1 MTDPL
6 SREQLAAGMTY
17 WEEKA
22 GQWER
27 RAMAQRERA
36 RLREQ
41 FIRELLD
48 WTVKHPSAPA
58 SEVADM
64 IREDMRKTREH
75 PTTGPKPAKGGESA
89 EER

>member
-6 SREQLAAGMTY
+6 SHEQLEAGMTY

-64 IREDMRKTREH
+64 IREDMRKTREQRA
-75 PTTGPKPAKGGESA
+75 TGDHPAKGGQSPQ
-89 EER
+89 R